1 MAVVRK
7 KMAGKTRKR
16 SATAR
21 SAPGMQRQVGN
32 EAVKARTGLDWD
44 GWFRWLDSQNARALD
59 HKAIVALL
67 SIKKNLGPWWRQMV
81 TVAYEQARGR
91 RAPQQKTQG
100 FEISATKVLDVPL
113 QDAFEAFANA
123 RKRAAWLAGVPLTV
137 HKATPNKSLRITWSD
152 GQKSVSVNF
161 YSRPGDRAQVAV
173 QHGKLSSA
181 AAAAAMQAFWR
192 AALTRLA
199 GR

>member
-1 MAVVRK
+1 MAAASK
-7 KMAGKTRKR
+7 KTARKTRQR
-16 SATAR
+16 IATSRPA
-21 SAPGMQRQVGN
+21 SGMQRQVGN

-44 GWFRWLDSQNARALD
+44 DWFRWLDSQNAKALD

-67 SIKKNLGPWWRQMV
+67 SIKKNLEPWWRQMV
-81 TVAYEQARGR
+81 TVAYEQARGL
-91 RAPQQKTQG
+91 RAPQQKAGG

-113 QDAFEAFANA
+113 QAAFAAFADA

-137 HKATPNKSLRITWSD
+137 HKSVPNKSLRITWSD

-173 QHGKLSSA
+173 QHGKLPSA
-181 AAAAAMQAFWR
+181 AAAATMQAFWR
-192 AALTRLA
+192 SALTRLA